1 MTIGQALPDQVYSP
15 EFTRDPYSLFAR
27 LREQA
32 PVCRVTTHGGISA
45 WLVTRYAD
53 VRALLADSRLGKDG
67 NRISELMARRSKIT
81 GIAVGFPPGLTNMVH
96 SDPPDH
102 TRLRH
107 LVGRE
112 FTGHRV
118 ENLRPRVEELVDDQ
132 LDGMAAAGDKADLAQ
147 TLSRHLPIAVIG
159 ELLGVP
165 AADRLEFF
173 EWADTLYG
181 GGTASADAVGQAHG
195 EIVGY
200 LGRLCDTK
208 RDVPADDL
216 LTALVQV
223 SADQD
228 RLSREELVSMALLL
242 LVAAHETTSKQIT
255 DGVLALLLN
264 PAQLELLRAQPAL
277 VAGAVEELLRYA
289 GPSLVASLRFTTEP
303 VEVAGVVIPEGE
315 FVLLSLASGNRDP
328 EKFPDPDRLAITRS
342 TQGNLAMGHGI
353 HHCVGA
359 ALARLEL
366 QIVFSRLL
374 ARFPHLALAVDPDE
388 LEWLVHSFFRA
399 PTRLPV
405 SLGDLSK

>member
-32 PVCRVTTHGGISA
+32 PVCRVTTHLGVSA
-45 WLVTRYAD
+45 WLMTRYAD
-53 VRALLADSRLGKDG
+53 VRALLADNRLGKDG
-67 NRISELMARRSKIT
+67 SRIGELMVRQSKIT
-81 GIAVGFPPGLTNMVH
+81 GIDTGFPPLTTNMVN

-112 FTGHRV
+112 FTGRRV
-118 ENLRPRVEELVDDQ
+118 ENLRPRIEELVDEL
-132 LDGMAAAGDKADLAQ
+132 LDGMAADGNKADLAE

-181 GGTASADAVGQAHG
+181 GRAPAAALNQAHSG
-195 EIVGY
+195 IVSY

-255 DGVLALLLN
+255 NGVLALLLN
-264 PAQLELLRAQPAL
+264 PAQLELLRAQPGLA
-277 VAGAVEELLRYA
+277 ADAVEELLRYE
-289 GPSLVASLRFTTEP
+289 GPGLVASLRFTTEP

-315 FVLLSLASGNRDP
+315 FVLLSLASGNHDP
-328 EKFPDPDRLAITRS
+328 EKFPDPDRLDITRS

-374 ARFPHLALAVDPDE
+374 TRFPHLELAVDPDE

-405 SLGDLSK
+405 SLGDLNT

>member
-1 MTIGQALPDQVYSP
+1 MTIGQTLPDLVYSP
-15 EFTRDPYSLFAR
+15 EFTRDPYAIFAR

-32 PVCRVTTHGGISA
+32 PVCRVTTHRGMSA
-45 WLVTRYAD
+45 WMVTRHAD
-53 VRALLADSRLGKDG
+53 VRALLADSRLAKDG
-67 NRISELMARRSKIT
+67 NRIGELMPRHSTLT
-81 GIAVGFPPGLTNMVH
+81 GAATGFPPGLTTNMVN

-118 ENLRPRVEELVDDQ
+118 EGLRPRIEEIVDDL
-132 LDGMAAAGDKADLAQ
+132 LDGVAACGDEADLAE
-147 TLSRHLPIAVIG
+147 TLARRLPIAVIG

-165 AADRLEFF
+165 EADRAEFF
-173 EWADTLYG
+173 CWADTLYG
-181 GGTASADAVGQAHG
+181 GTASPEALGQAYNA
-195 EIVGY
+195 IVDY
-200 LGRLCDTK
+200 LGRLCDAK

-223 SADQD
+223 SADED

-242 LVAAHETTSKQIT
+242 LVAGHETTSKQISN
-255 DGVLALLLN
+255 GVLALLLN
-264 PAQLELLRAQPAL
+264 PEQLKLLKAQPART
-277 VAGAVEELLRYA
+277 AGAVEELLRFE
-289 GPSLVASLRFTTEP
+289 GPSLSASLRFTTEP

-328 EKFPDPDRLAITRS
+328 EKFPDPDRLDITRS

-366 QIVFSRLL
+366 EIVLSRLV
-374 ARFPHLALAVDPDE
+374 ARFPQMQLAVEADD
-388 LEWLVHSFFRA
+388 LEWLVNSFFRA
-399 PTRLPV
+399 PLHLPV
-405 SLGDLSK
+405 SLRR

>member
-1 MTIGQALPDQVYSP
+1 VTIDQALARQVYSP

-32 PVCRVTTHGGISA
+32 PVCRVTTRRGVRA

-67 NRISELMARRSKIT
+67 SRIGELMVRQSKIT
-81 GIAVGFPPGLTNMVH
+81 GIDTGFPPLTTNMVN

-118 ENLRPRVEELVDDQ
+118 ENLRPRIEELVDEL
-132 LDGMAAAGDKADLAQ
+132 LDGMAAGGNQTDLAQ
-147 TLSRHLPIAVIG
+147 TLSRRLPIAVIG

-165 AADRLEFF
+165 AADRLGFF

-181 GGTASADAVGQAHG
+181 GTASADEVGQAHG
-195 EIVGY
+195 DILGY

-223 SADQD
+223 SVDQD
-228 RLSREELVSMALLL
+228 RLSRQELVSMALLL

-255 DGVLALLLN
+255 NGVLALLLN
-264 PAQLELLRAQPAL
+264 PAQLELLRARPGLA
-277 VAGAVEELLRYA
+277 AGAVEELLRYE
-289 GPSLVASLRFTTEP
+289 GPSLSASLRFTTEP

-328 EKFPDPDRLAITRS
+328 EKFPNPDRLDITRA

-366 QIVFSRLL
+366 EIVFSRLL
-374 ARFPHLALAVDPDE
+374 ARFPHLELAVDPGD
-388 LEWLVHSFFRA
+388 LDWLVHSFFRA

-405 SLGDLSK
+405 SLGHRNT